1 MWYGKLQAKGKERQ
15 PGRQLDGQQTDVA
28 SSGPLW
34 DGGVPIQWE
43 LSVHCCKNDS
53 HSSRD
58 TERRLWKRVIFS
70 SLLGDVSLDKGTA
83 ERTKGTM
90 ERKRQCTEMKT
101 ERLGVDIWITFL
113 RAEEK
118 KSGEITTAYMFI
130 LTSTLFAW
138 CWKLAK
144 LWATTL
150 AIKACTDK

>member
-1 MWYGKLQAKGKERQ
+1 MGSCRRKAERDSQADSLTDSRQTWLHQGHYGTGVF
-15 PGRQLDGQQTDVA
+15 PY
-28 SSGPLW
+28 SGSCQCTA
-34 DGGVPIQWE
+34 V
-43 LSVHCCKNDS
+43 KNDS